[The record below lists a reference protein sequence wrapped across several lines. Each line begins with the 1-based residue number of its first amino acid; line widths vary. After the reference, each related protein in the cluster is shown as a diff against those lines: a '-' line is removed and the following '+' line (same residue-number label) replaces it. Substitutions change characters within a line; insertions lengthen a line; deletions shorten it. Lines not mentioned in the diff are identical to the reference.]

1 MEENMKIQI
10 IVGSARQ
17 ARATGDV
24 AKWVASKA
32 EAIEGAEFELV
43 DLRDYELPFFNEA
56 VSPKYN
62 PGRTPDAAVKKWL
75 DKVAEADG
83 YAIVTPEYNRS
94 LPAVL
99 KNALDTLDYQI
110 DRKPVAVIGHGGN
123 GATRAIDHIRL
134 IVAELGAVTVPKYTA
149 LNGMVAAGGIVD
161 EDGKLAE
168 ELVANPYGPEAA
180 LSSTLTSLVWYTTAL
195 KTAREA

>member
-1 MEENMKIQI
+1 MKIQI
-10 IVGSARQ
+10 IVGSARE
-17 ARATGDV
+17 ARATGNV
-24 AKWVASKA
+24 AKWVAGKA
-32 EAIEGAEFELV
+32 GAIEGAEFEVV
-43 DLRDYELPFFNEA
+43 DLRDYELPFFDEA

-62 PGRTPDAAVKKWL
+62 PERTSDGAVKKWL
-75 DKVAEADG
+75 DKIAEADG

-134 IVAELGAVTVPKYTA
+134 IVAELGAITVPKYTA
-149 LNGMVAAGGIVD
+149 LNGMVAMGGIIDD
-161 EDGKLAE
+161 EGKLSAE
-168 ELVANPYGPEAA
+168 LAANPYGPEAA
-180 LSSTLTSLVWYTTAL
+180 LSTTLESLVWYAGAL
-195 KTAREA
+195 KSAREA